1 MMKKLL
7 IFAFLFLGFAL
18 SAQNVTIN
26 AVGKNIGGKHIR
38 LFLADDYISGLE
50 VQKADVKLGENDST
64 FSFGLVT
71 DGVSILTLKIDAF
84 EYSFISQPGKI
95 YELQIDSID
104 YAVADSVNVLLYKYI
119 LPIKIT
125 NLDSEDL
132 NIKINKFDVAIENFI
147 TRYDRELLV
156 TKDKNI
162 IDSLYQLAETFL
174 QNEKD
179 GSYFHT
185 YVKYE
190 LGKMNHVLRLKSRKQ
205 QRVELFKDKP
215 IQYYN
220 IGYTDCF
227 NHIFGHYFAQGNKY
241 VSQDELEFWLN
252 TTNYDDLMDALGKDD
267 VLRNEVFREIV
278 LIKGMKDAF
287 TDGLYERQD
296 IIRMLEKIASRTK
309 FEQHKKTALQTIDYL
324 NGISHKGLSI
334 KDFEIKNVMGE
345 TQNLQQFIQK
355 PLVLNFV
362 KLNDN
367 DSKREL
373 EVVNYMY
380 ENIKDNC
387 EVLTVCCD
395 RSLDAMYNFL
405 KNTKIGNRYKWNFA
419 FFDSDY
425 DLLEYFQVKAFPLF
439 ILISPDGKVEE
450 NPMRNPSEGSLSRF
464 LNKENK

>member
-1 MMKKLL
+1 MMKRFS
-7 IFAFLFLGFAL
+7 IIAFLLL
-18 SAQNVTIN
+18 STVISAQNVTIN
-26 AVGKNIGGKHIR
+26 ASGKNIGGKHIR
-38 LFLADDYISGLE
+38 LFITDDYISGLE
-50 VQKADVKLGENDST
+50 VQKADVKLQENDST

-71 DGVSILTLKIDAF
+71 DGVSVLTLKIDAF

-95 YELQIDSID
+95 YELQIDSIN
-104 YAVADSVNVLLYKYI
+104 YAITDSVNVLLHKYI
-119 LPIKIT
+119 LPITIT
-125 NLDSEDL
+125 NLDKDDL
-132 NIKINKFDVAIENFI
+132 NVKINDFDAAIEDFI
-147 TRYDRELLV
+147 TQYDRELLV
-156 TKDKNI
+156 MK
-162 IDSLYQLAETFL
+162 DSLIVDSLHKLTQQFLET
-174 QNEKD
+174 EKE
-179 GSYFHT
+179 GSYFHS
-185 YVKYE
+185 YIKYE
-190 LGKMNHVLRLKSRKQ
+190 AGKMDHVLRLKGRKQ
-205 QRVELFKDKP
+205 QRAELFKDMP
-215 IQYYN
+215 ILYYN

-227 NHIFGHYFAQGNKY
+227 NSIFGHYFAQGNKY
-241 VSQDELEFWLN
+241 ISQDELEFWLN

-267 VLRNEVFREIV
+267 VLRNEVFRELV

-287 TDGLYERQD
+287 SDGIYERQD

-309 FEQHKKTALQTIDYL
+309 FEQHRKTALQTIDYL
-324 NGISHKGLSI
+324 NKISHKGLSI

-362 KLNDN
+362 KLNDK

-395 RSLDAMYNFL
+395 RNLDAMYNFL

-419 FFDSDY
+419 FFDSNY
-425 DLLEYFQVKAFPLF
+425 DLLEHFQVKAFPLF